1 MKYTDIEYLNVEPND
16 IYSNLTEK
24 VINKCFETENLTDKN
39 ITISIIFTTPI
50 DIQAYNK
57 EYRNIDRATDVL
69 SFPMFEKDEVEKLQK
84 ENEGSIIIAKNG
96 IFFVAIGKDAII
108 LNEELGL
115 KLTCMRK
122 ELCKVGFLVKNVEK
136 YIEKLEKLGYS
147 FILYVKNEKDE
158 LEEIYRYKGKN
169 TEETRNCLKCVDC
182 ENKKEQ
188 EEDILERV
196 KKLGKAK

>member
-1 MKYTDIEYLNVEPND
+1 MKFV
-16 IYSNLTEK
+16 
-24 VINKCFETENLTDKN
+24 
-39 ITISIIFTTPI
+39 
-50 DIQAYNK
+50 Q
-57 EYRNIDRATDVL
+57 
-69 SFPMFEKDEVEKLQK
+69 EVEKIQK
-84 ENEGSIIIAKNG
+84 ENEGSIILAKNG

-108 LNEELGL
+108 LHEELGL

-136 YIEKLEKLGYS
+136 YITKLEELGYS

-169 TEETRNCLKCVDC
+169 TEETKNCLECTSC
-182 ENKKEQ
+182 TNRKEQ

-196 KKLGKAK
+196 RKLGKVK

>member
-1 MKYTDIEYLNVEPND
+1 MKFVQEI
-16 IYSNLTEK
+16 
-24 VINKCFETENLTDKN
+24 
-39 ITISIIFTTPI
+39 
-50 DIQAYNK
+50 
-57 EYRNIDRATDVL
+57 
-69 SFPMFEKDEVEKLQK
+69 EKLQK
-84 ENEGSIIIAKNG
+84 ENEGTIILAKNG

-182 ENKKEQ
+182 ENKKRTRRRYIRKSE
-188 EEDILERV
+188 
-196 KKLGKAK
+196 KTWKS